1 MIPHTFAHFLN
12 RKLGIKNANP
22 AICPNGLHNIRI
34 RAFQSL
40 LFILNWAKMYHFR
53 HFAHLV
59 YITQNSASC
68 QHRSAQVANAGA
80 YKPSTQK
87 RTNYQ
92 RRSANC
98 QHRSAQIANAEVQ
111 AASAGKCPLPHI
123 VDLLSLNALFLHN
136 VES

>member
-12 RKLGIKNANP
+12 RKLGIKNTNP

-34 RAFQSL
+34 RAFQSP
-40 LFILNWAKMYHFR
+40 LFILNWVKIYHFR

-68 QHRSAQVANAGA
+68 QRRSAQVANAEA

-87 RTNYQ
+87 CTNCQ
-92 RRSANC
+92 RRSI
-98 QHRSAQIANAEVQ
+98 QTVNAEAQ
-111 AASAGKCPLPHI
+111 AASAGKCPLPHL